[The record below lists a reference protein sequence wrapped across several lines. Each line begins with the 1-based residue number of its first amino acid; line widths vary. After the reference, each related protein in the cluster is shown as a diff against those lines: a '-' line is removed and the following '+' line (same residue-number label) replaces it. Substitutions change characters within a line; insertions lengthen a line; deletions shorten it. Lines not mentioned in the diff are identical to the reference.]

1 MTTTAKVITDS
12 IGEYSP
18 RLLTLELEYP
28 RFIHAE
34 VMTHRVFSRNA
45 SSSRAIPTKRMH
57 RNILDN
63 PALPASFRMNEPG
76 MQGYTEAPP
85 QVVDQALEIIERHRL
100 FSIETA
106 EALDALGL
114 HKQNVNRYTE
124 AHQHIKVVLTSCQW
138 DNFDWLRIH
147 HAADPTMIA
156 LADAIYAAR
165 EASTPKMLKPG
176 EWHLSYITESDYA
189 RVEQMEN
196 KGDLTD
202 LAILLRVSA
211 ARCARVSYN
220 NFEGKPTTLEEDLAL
235 YEKLIKDFR
244 GIVADFDPLHASPV
258 EHQATP
264 DRYLSR
270 AMSWDQPALHGN
282 LPGWVQHRKL
292 IPGENMEGYKWQPL
306 L

>member
-1 MTTTAKVITDS
+1 MTVSAKVITDS
-12 IGEYSP
+12 FGEHSK
-18 RLLTLELEYP
+18 RLTTLELEYP

-57 RNILDN
+57 ENIRNN
-63 PALPASFRMNEPG
+63 PSLPESFRMNERG
-76 MQGYTEAPP
+76 MQGYTEAP
-85 QVVDQALEIIERHRL
+85 QAVVDQALQIIAEHRE
-100 FSIETA
+100 FSIRTA
-106 EALDALGL
+106 ERLDALGL

-147 HAADPTMIA
+147 HAADPTMCA
-156 LADAIYAAR
+156 LAEAIYAAR
-165 EASTPKMLKPG
+165 AGSNPTKLQPG
-176 EWHLSYITESDYA
+176 EFHLSYITPDDYV

-202 LAILLRVSA
+202 TQILLRMSA

-220 NFEGKPTTLEEDLAL
+220 NFDGKPTSIEADLAL
-235 YEKLIKDFR
+235 FAKLIER
-244 GIVADFDPLHASPV
+244 GVDNFEPLHASPV

-264 DRYLSR
+264 DRFFPRVLQ
-270 AMSWDQPALHGN
+270 WDRPDLHGN
-282 LPGWVQHRKL
+282 LPGWVQHRML
-292 IPGENMEGYKWQPL
+292 IPNQNMEGTPWQSPL
-306 L
+306 

>member
-1 MTTTAKVITDS
+1 MTCSAKTILAS
-12 IGEYSP
+12 ASAYSP
-18 RLLTLELEYP
+18 TLFTLELEYP

-57 RNILDN
+57 ENIRAN

-76 MQGYTEAPP
+76 MQGYTVAPDG
-85 QVVDQALEIIERHRL
+85 VVDEALRLIAAHRE
-100 FSIETA
+100 FSIQTA

-114 HKQNVNRYTE
+114 HKQNINRYTE

-156 LADAIYAAR
+156 LAEAIYEAR
-165 EASTPKMLKPG
+165 QSATIQHLEPG
-176 EWHLSYITESDYA
+176 EFHLSYINDSDYA
-189 RVEQMEN
+189 AVEQMEN

-202 LAILLRVSA
+202 IDILLRMSA

-220 NFEGKPTTLEEDLAL
+220 NFDGKPTSIEADLSL
-235 YEKLIKDFR
+235 YAKLIKEF
-244 GIVADFDPLHASPV
+244 GAEMVDFDPLHASPV

-264 DRYLSR
+264 DRYLPR
-270 AMSWDQPALHGN
+270 AMKFDRPDLHGN

-292 IPGENMEGYKWQPL
+292 IPGENLEGIKWQL
-306 L
+306 QH

>member
-1 MTTTAKVITDS
+1 MTVSAKIITDS
-12 IGEYSP
+12 IGEFSP
-18 RLLTLELEYP
+18 RLTTLELEYP

-76 MQGYTEAPP
+76 MQGYTEAPER
-85 QVVDQALEIIERHRL
+85 VREEALRLIAAHRDM
-100 FSIETA
+100 SIATA

-114 HKQNVNRYTE
+114 HKQNINRYTE
-124 AHQHIKVVLTSCQW
+124 AHQHIKVVLTSSQW

-147 HAADPTMIA
+147 HAADPTMCA
-156 LADAIYAAR
+156 LAEAIYQAR
-165 EASTPKMLKPG
+165 QDCTPQLLQPG
-176 EWHLSYITESDYA
+176 EFHLSYITPDDHT

-196 KGDLTD
+196 KGDRTT
-202 LAILLRVSA
+202 AGLLCRISA

-220 NFEGKPTTLEEDLAL
+220 NFDGKPTSIADDLAL
-235 YEKLIKDFR
+235 YAKLVERETD
-244 GIVADFDPLHASPV
+244 GSTDPIHASPT

-264 DRYLSR
+264 DRYLPR
-270 AMSWDQPALHGN
+270 AMSWDRPDLHGN
-282 LPGWVQHRKL
+282 LSGWVQFRKF
-292 IPGENMEGYKWQPL
+292 INNENLEGIKWQSQH
-306 L
+306 